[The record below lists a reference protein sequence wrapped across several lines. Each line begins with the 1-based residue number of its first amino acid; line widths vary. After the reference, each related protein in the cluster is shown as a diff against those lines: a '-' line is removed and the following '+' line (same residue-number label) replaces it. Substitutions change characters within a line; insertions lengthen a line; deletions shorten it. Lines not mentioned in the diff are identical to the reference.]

1 MGPEGRIL
9 FTMRVIEADISHASC
24 YTCIKAA
31 IAHTT
36 VLDSR
41 GKAITEGSDAR
52 MRYPWAQRDGNQ
64 I

>member
-1 MGPEGRIL
+1 MATLKRMW
-9 FTMRVIEADISHASC
+9 TMIRNMSMIGNIHNG
-24 YTCIKAA
+24 
-31 IAHTT
+31 T

-41 GKAITEGSDAR
+41 GKAIAEGSDAR